1 MIYFSFTPTTFP
13 EIIFAHQFVQE
24 NYHSIFTRVDNNN
37 IETVYVKVGTI
48 ILTLDGCEFRVEEG
62 SIILLPHNCNA
73 SIRTVSK
80 DIHVHYTLNL
90 HVCDD
95 ITLHKDAASIPSGGD
110 KLVLPVVLGPSVH
123 TEEICKRLNYLIEGY
138 HKTSPER
145 KYKCACEAFELLCDI
160 SALNKSLNE
169 AEKLQSKH
177 IPQIYCTRI
186 KKYVRQ
192 NIGQPI
198 SLSDVSVFLDKSPN
212 YLNRIF
218 KAENGITIQQ
228 YINREK
234 IRECVELI
242 TSQGFT
248 LTQCCDYV
256 GIKDPNYLSRLFKK
270 HMGISA
276 SQFKLNSVYSTFP
289 LVDRNKL

>member
-1 MIYFSFTPTTFP
+1 MIYFSFIPTTFP

-24 NYHSIFTRVDNNN
+24 NYHSTFKRVKNNN
-37 IETVYVKVGTI
+37 IEIVYVKVGTV
-48 ILTLDGCEFRVEEG
+48 ILTIEDCEFRADEG

-73 SIRTVSK
+73 SIKTISK
-80 DIHVHYTLNL
+80 EIHVHYTLNL
-90 HVCDD
+90 HVCND
-95 ITLHKDAASIPSGGD
+95 ITLHKDIIAMSSD
-110 KLVLPVVLGPSVH
+110 HDRLVLPVILQPSVH
-123 TEEICKRLNYLIEGY
+123 TDELCKRLIYLIESY

-160 SALNKSLNE
+160 SALNKSLNDTD
-169 AEKLQSKH
+169 KLQSTH
-177 IPQIYCTRI
+177 ISQIYCTRI
-186 KKYVRQ
+186 KKYVHQ
-192 NIGQPI
+192 NIGQPL
-198 SLSDVSVFLDKSPN
+198 SLSDLSVFLDKSPN

-234 IRECVELI
+234 IRECVELM
-242 TSQGFT
+242 TSKGLS
-248 LTQCCDYV
+248 LTQCCNYV

-289 LVDRNKL
+289 LVDKDKL

>member
-1 MIYFSFTPTTFP
+1 MTYFSFTPSTFP

-24 NYHSIFTRVDNNN
+24 NYHSQFTRIDNNN
-37 IETVYVKVGTI
+37 IEIVYIKVGTV
-48 ILTLDGCEFRVEEG
+48 ILTIEDCEFCVEEG
-62 SIILLPHNCNA
+62 SVILFPHNCNA

-90 HVCDD
+90 HVCND
-95 ITLHKDAASIPSGGD
+95 IILHKDASSMPSGD
-110 KLVLPVVLGPSVH
+110 DRLVLPVILEPSVH
-123 TEEICKRLNYLIEGY
+123 TEELCKRLNYLIEGY
-138 HKTSPER
+138 HNTSPER

-160 SALNKSLNE
+160 SALSKSLTE
-169 AEKLQSKH
+169 TEELQSKH
-177 IPQIYCTRI
+177 IPKIYCSRI
-186 KKYVRQ
+186 KKYVHQ

-234 IRECVELI
+234 IRECVELMI
-242 TSQGFT
+242 SKGLT